1 MSGDARQSSGE
12 RGNSIMTVRDVSRT
26 LARTCEILAA
36 AILLVVCLINFT
48 QVGGRYIVGTSL
60 SWGEET
66 MRYIMMW
73 LMMLGS
79 VTAVY
84 RSEHMAVDGIQDL
97 VAPRYRHLARS
108 ALYALGGIFCAIL
121 AYYGWAAAIRNLSQ
135 QAAASGMPMII
146 PYMAIPVGS
155 VLILVQIALC
165 WASGFEIEVDDH
177 D

>member
-1 MSGDARQSSGE
+1 
-12 RGNSIMTVRDVSRT
+12 MTTKTLSRT
-26 LARTCEILAA
+26 LARACELLAA

-48 QVGGRYIVGTSL
+48 QVGGRYLMGSSL

-84 RSEHMAVDGIQDL
+84 RTEHMAVEGLQDL
-97 VAPRYRHLARS
+97 VSSKYRHLVRS
-108 ALYALGGIFCAIL
+108 MLYGIGGIFFVLL
-121 AYYGWAAAIRNLSQ
+121 AYHGWSAAIRNMSQ
-135 QAAASGMPMII
+135 HAAASGMPMII

-155 VLILVQIALC
+155 VLILIQIVLC
-165 WASGFEIEVDDH
+165 WLSGFEGDEH

>member
-1 MSGDARQSSGE
+1 
-12 RGNSIMTVRDVSRT
+12 MTLRNVSRA
-26 LARTCEILAA
+26 LARVCEILAA

-48 QVGGRYIVGTSL
+48 QVGGRYLIGTSL

-84 RSEHMAVDGIQDL
+84 RAEHMAVEGLQDL
-97 VAPRYRHLARS
+97 VAPKHRQLVRS
-108 ALYALGGIFCAIL
+108 ALYGIGGVFFVLL
-121 AYYGWAAAIRNLSQ
+121 AYYGWASAIRNLAQ
-135 QAAASGMPMII
+135 HAAASGMPMII

-155 VLILVQIALC
+155 VLIIIQIMLC
-165 WASGFEIEVDDH
+165 WVSGFEAENH
-177 D
+177 E